1 MNQRQRLLEQIRQQ
15 SIQKR
20 AQALKEA
27 AQRQANNAPI
37 AAAAG
42 ASSGGGGGGNAQCPP
57 SAGIGLYL
65 EFPLFDD
72 LFGVGILPLDYLGQQ
87 DGKPSYGASIV
98 PVESESRLQF
108 DLEAGQWRVDF
119 INGPDIFST
128 YSDQLVSS
136 NWSEFNIPDL
146 PIQVQQTTCG
156 FPDLGRYCVT
166 IPAFGVQTQPFPAW
180 FGEPED
186 LPAFWNLGF
195 DIIGWLP
202 TLDPEAPAGWLVS
215 VDGADEF
222 FIPGG
227 SQDQLPLGEF
237 EIATGFTIIIAEG
250 ACDF

>member
-87 DGKPSYGASIV
+87 DDKPSYGTSIV
-98 PVESESRLQF
+98 PGLFSGQLQF
-108 DLEAGQWRVDF
+108 DPESGQWRMDVNNED
-119 INGPDIFST
+119 NIFSS

-136 NWSEFNIPDL
+136 DWSEFNIPGI

-156 FPDLGRYCVT
+156 FPDLGRYCIT
-166 IPAFGVQTQPFPAW
+166 IPAFGVQAQPFPAW
-180 FGEPED
+180 FGEPEG
-186 LPAFWNLGF
+186 LPALWQLGF
-195 DIIGWLP
+195 GIIGWLP
-202 TLDPEAPAGWLVS
+202 ALDPEAPAGWLVS
-215 VDGADEF
+215 VEDVDEF

-237 EIATGFTIIIAEG
+237 EIAPGFTMIIAEG

>member
-42 ASSGGGGGGNAQCPP
+42 AAGGGGGSAQCPP

-72 LFGVGILPLDYLGQQ
+72 IFGVGIIPQDYLGQQ
-87 DGKPSYGASIV
+87 DGKPSYGGSIV
-98 PVESESRLQF
+98 PGEFESRLQF
-108 DLEAGQWRVDF
+108 DPETGQWRGDF
-119 INGPDIFST
+119 TNGPDTFST

-136 NWSEFNIPDL
+136 DWSEFNIPDI

-156 FPDLGRYCVT
+156 FPDLGRYCIT
-166 IPAFGVQTQPFPAW
+166 FPAFGVQAQPFPAW
-180 FGEPED
+180 FGSEPEGLAD
-186 LPAFWNLGF
+186 FWQLGF
-195 DIIGWLP
+195 GIIGWLP
-202 TLDPEAPAGWLVS
+202 ALDPEAPAGWLVS
-215 VDGADEF
+215 VEDTDDF

-237 EIATGFTIIIAEG
+237 EIATGFTMIIAEG

>member
-37 AAAAG
+37 ANAAAG
-42 ASSGGGGGGNAQCPP
+42 ASSGGGGGSAQCPP
-57 SAGIGLYL
+57 SAGIGLYI
-65 EFPLFDD
+65 EFPLDDD
-72 LFGVGILPLDYLGQQ
+72 LFGVGLLPLDYLGQQ
-87 DGKPSYGASIV
+87 DGKPSYGTSIV
-98 PVESESRLQF
+98 PGLFSGQLQF
-108 DLEAGQWRVDF
+108 DPEADQWRIDVN
-119 INGPDIFST
+119 NGPDTFFT

-136 NWSEFNIPDL
+136 DWSEFNPPDL
-146 PIQVQQTTCG
+146 PIQIQQTTCG

-166 IPAFGVQTQPFPAW
+166 LPADGTQIQPFAAW

-186 LPAFWNLGF
+186 LPAFWNLAGF
-195 DIIGWLP
+195 GIIGWLP
-202 TLDPEAPAGWLVS
+202 ALDPEAPAGWSIISEGEL
-215 VDGADEF
+215 

-237 EIATGFTIIIAEG
+237 EIAPGFTIIIAEG
-250 ACDF
+250 TCDF